1 VLVATAVGVVT
12 IALVNLV
19 YDLLQVI
26 IVTDDCSVGT
36 AAARL
41 RTFIIKDSRQ
51 VIGIFAV
58 MGGLVVIATAAA
70 LFAAAGVAVIAWL
83 PFVSLIVVPLQTAAW
98 LARGLVFQ
106 FMELSALAAYQTQ
119 YRRFSSL
126 RYSPGGFAPVPRRA
140 QDAPS

>member
-1 VLVATAVGVVT
+1 VT
-12 IALVNLV
+12 IAIVNLA

-26 IVTDDCSVGT
+26 IVTDDCDVGT

-41 RTFIIKDSRQ
+41 RAFVVEDSRQ

-58 MGGLVVIATAAA
+58 MGGLVVVTTAAS
-70 LFAAAGVAVIAWL
+70 LFAVAGVAVIAWV

-98 LARGLVFQ
+98 VARGLVFQ

-119 YRRFSSL
+119 YRRFSSERHPSTVRHSSRGL
-126 RYSPGGFAPVPRRA
+126 HS
-140 QDAPS
+140 QDSD